1 MADCN
6 LFDDAHGA
14 VDLHGRLP
22 DKSPGF
28 ARVRIGIGKPPGK
41 AAGVDHVLK
50 RPGKADRLELDVAV
64 VEAADAVEMI
74 LAEGFSVSMN
84 RYNTRSSEA

>member
-1 MADCN
+1 M
-6 LFDDAHGA
+6 
-14 VDLHGRLP
+14 
-22 DKSPGF
+22 
-28 ARVRIGIGKPPGK
+28 RIGIGKPPGK